1 MIVQEGDSPKKTK
14 EKWVHEAIEQYR
26 GGRYEETLASC
37 EQALRLKNNYSRAH
51 HGKGL
56 ALMGLEHYEEAVT
69 SLEQAIRLSRQ
80 DGVDLDHLA
89 KMYVDQGRALCA
101 MNRYKEALR
110 VYQEAVRLVPADK
123 KIQAEKDTVLF
134 ELGKAYEQA
143 EAQKARERAEARKAQ
158 RESNWLC
165 EEPFR
170 YE

>member
-89 KMYVDQGRALCA
+89 KMYVDQGRALSRSSAPCSYRQE
-101 MNRYKEALR
+101 NPGGEGYGSFR
-110 VYQEAVRLVPADK
+110 V
-123 KIQAEKDTVLF
+123 
-134 ELGKAYEQA
+134 GK
-143 EAQKARERAEARKAQ
+143 
-158 RESNWLC
+158 SV
-165 EEPFR
+165 
-170 YE
+170 